1 MLPENYK
8 AVLDIHGGAKNL
20 IPTFLS
26 SQMDDS
32 QTVSFSPL
40 TGKAAKDSTGA
51 NKDDS
56 DGLKLDAATALIY
69 GKGYNTEMFLWR
81 GI

>member
-1 MLPENYK
+1 MQMLPENYK

-26 SQMDDS
+26 SQIEDS

-40 TGKAAKDSTGA
+40 TGKAAS
-51 NKDDS
+51 NKNGNS
-56 DGLKLDAATALIY
+56 EGDGNMLPSMAFFN
-69 GKGYNTEMFLWR
+69 GEGEKGSF
-81 GI
+81 II